1 MEYEIGKTEMKN
13 IINSSYDKKK
23 RRRREKEEKK
33 NEKKKEQRTKERR
46 NKFSA
51 FLCVR
56 GTIVESRDPGYM
68 RSLQKGSVMRERGKK
83 ERQTDRQ
90 TGRQTMTDREKV
102 EK

>member
-1 MEYEIGKTEMKN
+1 MT
-13 IINSSYDKKK
+13 
-23 RRRREKEEKK
+23 RRREEEEKKKKKK

-83 ERQTDRQ
+83 ERETDRQ
-90 TGRQTMTDREKV
+90 AGRQRQTERKWRN
-102 EK
+102 KRR

>member
-1 MEYEIGKTEMKN
+1 MT
-13 IINSSYDKKK
+13 
-23 RRRREKEEKK
+23 RRREEEEKKKKKK

>member
-1 MEYEIGKTEMKN
+1 MT
-13 IINSSYDKKK
+13 
-23 RRRREKEEKK
+23 RRREEEEKKKKKK
-33 NEKKKEQRTKERR
+33 NEKKNEQRTKERR

-90 TGRQTMTDREKV
+90 AGRQ
-102 EK
+102 